1 MSHPNRERA
10 NGHRRR
16 ARLPG
21 SAHVNA
27 PENMHAQT
35 RVAHRTDSHERTPM
49 PAARVGEVRM
59 SRSPQPQPATPPRR
73 RTDGT
78 LRHDPRR
85 LLAIG
90 VSLLA
95 ASWLTIA
102 IVSALNGWSGASARL
117 LLLMAASF
125 VAGGGAG
132 LVWVG
137 WHDAADR

>member
-1 MSHPNRERA
+1 MPGARA
-10 NGHRRR
+10 
-16 ARLPG
+16 
-21 SAHVNA
+21 
-27 PENMHAQT
+27 
-35 RVAHRTDSHERTPM
+35 
-49 PAARVGEVRM
+49 GEVRM
-59 SRSPQPQPATPPRR
+59 SRRHEPQPAAPRR
-73 RTDGT
+73 RADWT

-95 ASWLTIA
+95 ASWLAIA